1 MSVKIQLRRGS
12 ESGLP
17 SLAEGEAGF
26 TTDSNKLFIGT
37 QSSGNIEIGIS
48 NILTDE
54 IYQAS
59 HGFDDDF
66 IYHNGTSWVKAI
78 ADSDEHTATHF
89 SIAIDVDNFQLITMG
104 EIDCTGMTDAESNSL
119 NTGQYY
125 FLSQTVSGKV
135 TSTKASSGIVQSVL
149 KTNGANDASILI
161 SEPATLTGSI
171 DGGDF

>member
-1 MSVKIQLRRGS
+1 MSVKIQLRRGL
-12 ESGLP
+12 ESSLP
-17 SLAEGEAGF
+17 TLAEGEAGF

-78 ADSDEHTATHF
+78 ADVDSHTATHF
-89 SIAIDVDNFQLITMG
+89 AIAIDADNFQLVTMG
-104 EIDCTGMTDAESNSL
+104 EIDCTGMTDAASNALSA
-119 NTGQYY
+119 GQYY
-125 FLSQTVSGKV
+125 FLSQTVAGKI
-135 TSTKASSGIVQSVL
+135 TSTKPSIGLVQSVL
-149 KTNGANDASILI
+149 KANGANDASILI
-161 SEPATLTGSI
+161 SEPASPTDTV
-171 DGGDF
+171 DGGSF